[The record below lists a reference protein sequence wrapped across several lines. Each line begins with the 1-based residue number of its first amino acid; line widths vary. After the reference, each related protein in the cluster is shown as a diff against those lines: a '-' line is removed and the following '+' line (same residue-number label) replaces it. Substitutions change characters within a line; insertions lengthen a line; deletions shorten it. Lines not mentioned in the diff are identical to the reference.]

1 MGLQYRLRH
10 VTPSEV
16 GHDFFRSRTWPLHT
30 GMWDMTHSLLND
42 DECLV
47 IPNSQHV
54 CIDICCIL
62 CTATPLHVWVHNCN
76 TPCAMTPYW
85 LMLLLILHKNGLA
98 ALLEAQFARFVYAFI
113 LDHRTPTPPHSEI
126 DIIYKAWSAT
136 CSNPSCACE
145 LAPSCMWCDIFMRS
159 IDGFV
164 VFVTMCYVIHS
175 LNFVWVEGLHKVWG
189 LYRVQGYCRV
199 QIWWYDSIVCVT
211 WLFTQMP
218 SLEAIR
224 PRCLA

>member
-1 MGLQYRLRH
+1 MWGLKKDGFAIQVAPCDSFRSGTWFLQKWDMTSSH
-10 VTPSEV
+10 WHV
-16 GHDFFRSRTWPLHT
+16 GHDPFIAEWRWMSYNT
-30 GMWDMTHSLLND
+30 
-42 DECLV
+42 
-47 IPNSQHV
+47 NSQHV

-164 VFVTMCYVIHS
+164 VFVTMC
-175 LNFVWVEGLHKVWG
+175 
-189 LYRVQGYCRV
+189 
-199 QIWWYDSIVCVT
+199 
-211 WLFTQMP
+211 
-218 SLEAIR
+218 
-224 PRCLA
+224 